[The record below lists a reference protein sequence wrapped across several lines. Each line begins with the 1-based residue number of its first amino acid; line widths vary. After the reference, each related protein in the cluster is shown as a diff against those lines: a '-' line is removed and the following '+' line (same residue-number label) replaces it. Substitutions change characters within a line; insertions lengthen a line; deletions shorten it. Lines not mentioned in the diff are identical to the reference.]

1 MGCFVG
7 DGYKVALHR
16 AAGRRVRI
24 LAERLT
30 RCRVG
35 SMILRARGMGP
46 AHSIRRVS
54 RRPWRQETDMTMYS
68 HGYGWWACAPAGAAC
83 RGPGFGHFAARR
95 WGGPA
100 STQSNY
106 YTWSHGP
113 TFGVRRPLRYLAFKL
128 DLSEDQV
135 RDVADVLNRLK
146 TARGQSQ
153 LDWERSVADAADAF
167 ASGTFDET
175 KVKDALA
182 RRMRS
187 TETLNDELLTALRKI
202 HAILHED
209 QRREFAYLLRS
220 GGIAI

>member
-1 MGCFVG
+1 MAGKQRMIFV
-7 DGYKVALHR
+7 
-16 AAGRRVRI
+16 
-24 LAERLT
+24 
-30 RCRVG
+30 
-35 SMILRARGMGP
+35 ARGMVP
-46 AHSIRRVS
+46 AHSTRRAS
-54 RRPWRQETDMTMYS
+54 HDPGERRLKMHPFR
-68 HGYGWWACAPAGAAC
+68 YGWWACAPAGVGFRHF
-83 RGPGFGHFAARR
+83 RGTSNDR
-95 WGGPA
+95 WHGRY
-100 STQSNY
+100 QS
-106 YTWSHGP
+106 WSHGP

-128 DLSEDQV
+128 DLSEEQV